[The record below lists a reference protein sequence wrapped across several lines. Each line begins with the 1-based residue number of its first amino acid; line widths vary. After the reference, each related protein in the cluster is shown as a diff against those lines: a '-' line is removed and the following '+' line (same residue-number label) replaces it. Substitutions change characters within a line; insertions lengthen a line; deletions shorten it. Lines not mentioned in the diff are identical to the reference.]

1 MIPVEL
7 DEENQPKPTKTHIF
21 ESYCLGWSYHLWRE
35 TLYSNK
41 NKFGCRN
48 DLMNPAKRGNISEI
62 MTILT
67 DKKSYVHGTC
77 NLQHSKWSSA
87 FPSTGKA
94 ICLTKLKS
102 FRWTSVLRVRRSS
115 LPPLLELSA
124 HLGRQWK
131 NSGRPQ
137 VVNQVFSAQLQ
148 LEKIRNR
155 WVLVRLVSPPQG
167 SNPPK
172 ELPFT
177 IYMGDR
183 PSHDFTPKFRFQKSR
198 PPLAVVEANQ
208 LPQVISE

>member
-1 MIPVEL
+1 
-7 DEENQPKPTKTHIF
+7 
-21 ESYCLGWSYHLWRE
+21 
-35 TLYSNK
+35 
-41 NKFGCRN
+41 
-48 DLMNPAKRGNISEI
+48 MNPAKRGNISEI

-137 VVNQVFSAQLQ
+137 VVNQVFSAPVATG
-148 LEKIRNR
+148 KNP
-155 WVLVRLVSPPQG
+155 VSFWLDWSHHLKEAIPQRSFHPQFTWEIDPPTT
-167 SNPPK
+167 S
-172 ELPFT
+172 
-177 IYMGDR
+177 R
-183 PSHDFTPKFRFQKSR
+183 HKFRFQKSSR
-198 PPLAVVEANQ
+198 LLWQWLKQINCLRLSLNKGLCTHLTVWRTVNFQRNHIENHSSYDVNGDVSKSMNPHKHL
-208 LPQVISE
+208 